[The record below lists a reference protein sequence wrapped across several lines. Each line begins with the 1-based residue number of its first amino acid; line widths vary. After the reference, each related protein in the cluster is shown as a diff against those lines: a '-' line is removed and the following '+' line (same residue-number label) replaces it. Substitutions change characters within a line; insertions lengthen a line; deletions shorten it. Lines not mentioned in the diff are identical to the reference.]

1 MIYIK
6 CRTGNCSVREIP
18 EMSSTQLSRVTRD
31 VTSTLM
37 DDEDEDD
44 KNEILIN
51 TEHHTT
57 ADYHH
62 DRSSSVVGTL
72 RHVRLRHARELLAV
86 DPQKFVYSGS
96 VSVFC

>member
-1 MIYIK
+1 
-6 CRTGNCSVREIP
+6 
-18 EMSSTQLSRVTRD
+18 MSPTKLSGGRVTRD
-31 VTSTLM
+31 ETATLM
-37 DDEDEDD
+37 DDSLDDEDD

-51 TEHHTT
+51 TQNSEHHTT

-62 DRSSSVVGTL
+62 DRQGSSSVVGTL

-96 VSVFC
+96 VSGLTMAK